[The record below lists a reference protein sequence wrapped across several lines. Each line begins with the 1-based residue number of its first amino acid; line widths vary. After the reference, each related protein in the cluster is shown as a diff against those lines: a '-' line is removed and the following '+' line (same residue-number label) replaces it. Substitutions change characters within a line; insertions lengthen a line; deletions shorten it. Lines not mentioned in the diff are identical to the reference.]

1 MAKALLVVADI
12 GGYTRFMKVHRIN
25 LAHAQDI
32 VARLLEAVIDA
43 SKLKLAKLEGDAAFF
58 YAAAGNG
65 QPDVVDDVRR
75 IRSAFARKKHQMMI
89 ERLCSC
95 EGCTQVSDLTLKFA
109 VHRGEV
115 AVQKVKS
122 YVELAGL
129 DVILVH
135 RLLKNTVPVREYLLA
150 TEELRAEMPADL
162 PLTSSTEE
170 LEGIG
175 PTPVFWVTLEALAP
189 LGSLQAPPASGPRRA
204 LSWAGMTWRALPYM
218 TGLKKACDG
227 FQNLE
232 LGPSST
238 SSAVLGGPRGAGATA
253 DDDKMS
259 TSSTTLSD

>member
-1 MAKALLVVADI
+1 MAAKALLLVADI

-58 YAAAGNG
+58 YVAAGG
-65 QPDVVDDVRR
+65 QQPDVVDDVRR
-75 IRSAFARKKHQMMI
+75 IRAAFARKKHQMMI

-95 EGCTQVSDLTLKFA
+95 EGCTQVSDLTLKFVA
-109 VHRGEV
+109 HRGEV
-115 AVQKVKS
+115 AVQKVKRF
-122 YVELAGL
+122 VELAGL

-135 RLLKNTVPVREYLLA
+135 RLLKNHVPDREYLLA
-150 TEELRAEMPADL
+150 TEELRSEMPADL
-162 PLTSSTEE
+162 PLTSTTED

-175 PTPVFWVTLEALAP
+175 PTTAFWVTLDALAP
-189 LGSLQAPPASGPRRA
+189 LPSPDAPAPASAPRRA

-232 LGPSST
+232 T
-238 SSAVLGGPRGAGATA
+238 SS
-253 DDDKMS
+253 
-259 TSSTTLSD
+259 SSSSTLSD